1 MNYIR
6 IFSQM
11 NLISNSFII
20 FIMLNALGAFGQG
33 KLAVSISNPSKF
45 ELCIP
50 SDDVQ
55 IEVRNITTSSVTGI
69 ECELILPTGVTYIPN
84 SISSNQV
91 TEKTITNLSRPI
103 FSVNNLNITQAGVF
117 RIKLNIGCAI
127 AGFLNNGGLA
137 IIRSTTSYTGGSVD
151 KSSSPFNVQQASLQ
165 ITNVT
170 NQLKTANLQEIFVRT
185 VTLKNSGTGRL
196 ANATFYRIYQS
207 GLQLITAQGGTIKF
221 SGDTVFSYLD
231 SAAFMGIG
239 NNDQYFDL
247 NETITL
253 TDTIKV
259 ISCSNLITQYRAFW
273 GCNGSTCGST
283 SSSANVSISSR
294 SPDVVVT
301 TKASTSNCLNG
312 TLLDQQVTLYNK
324 GNDTARSVNFHAF
337 QSYSVGYYSYIL
349 TEMVVNSFTMS
360 TSMIGTDSSITP
372 YNTNNTY
379 NLGAYSCLSS
389 SPVGGAFFTLPNM
402 APGDS
407 LILRWKTKSCC
418 PQTCNATNFYF
429 QRWKCE
435 VDYIDQC
442 NKKIQSGEVWGSAGF
457 LQSNVINKFVPTDIS
472 DGETKRLEYTFS
484 NGNLLNPIN
493 SSQAKVELILSAGLT
508 HSKTAADFKFAHAN
522 GTSWTPS
529 YFTQNGDTIT
539 AYFKGVP
546 TVTLSRSE
554 LLIDITGTC
563 TGISTNKNATYKVNF
578 SYNPDT
584 LCSTNCY
591 MPIYCN
597 ADVIRIHCATSCN
610 SGMHFKG
617 FNAVRT
623 SFGQPDN
630 NNDGE
635 ADATGSLDFDKIKRN
650 RIMFG
655 DTVLATFSGVVY
667 FVGRINN
674 WYYAKATSTIA
685 FGSHLSVA
693 DVRVKVYRRR
703 NLLFTCN
710 NITHSSSISGNNKT
724 FTFDI
729 GYNNL
734 VNSGC
739 VISST
744 FAYTTY
750 DSVALEVTYVVDKNP
765 GNASHEL
772 KMTNNFFVSSVS
784 NPTNSSQFYQCD
796 TFSARLSLNGSFY
809 LNYARNN
816 LNNSNCNAFNA
827 SQNFYLSIGP
837 ASGNYAGGNLFP
849 NEYRKWARLQEIIVK
864 KDPGFDLT
872 NAAII
877 QYRTKGTGGTAWERY
892 LSINPYASTPTELKF
907 RIDSLYTDNGGNIK
921 ISDDG
926 FYGIFTTSWLANC
939 KANGDTTD
947 LEYDFVFENQGILGN
962 ALDTVNSGIH
972 TDKIIYS
979 KPAVQISLANDNV
992 YADQDTVEWDIRI
1005 KNSSNTDDLPYAW
1018 LGAYKTNN
1026 VRLVEVVD
1034 LITNKPLVKNNDI
1047 FIINSISK
1055 GGQQDYKIRAVFKDC
1070 NRDSLLLR
1078 FGSNCTSFPDSISA
1092 YPCNTTQTILYFE
1105 PINTRL
1111 EAILSDTASPVDLCE
1126 EKQYNVEI
1134 RNTGSPKVF
1143 NSYLDIL
1150 MRPGMVL
1157 SDTAWLKIEGRADS
1171 VAITNA
1177 LNVAPNTYRWQ
1188 LAEQDSILKNSGL
1201 NGVKSSNG
1209 YIMRLRFGLS
1219 TNCSFTSSTF
1229 FLLRPGGTIKCGQP
1243 VNAAFTVGEPIDIKN
1258 VVKPYYSA
1266 VSLEMPHLDACN
1278 FNGTSMI
1285 KFINLGP
1292 DTTGINDRILVSLPP
1307 GVEMDTTFIGTGHN
1321 RSLTSAKYNFV
1332 NGENTYSW
1340 FIPSGII
1347 PGDSS
1352 QFNIRPLLKNN
1363 DLSCGIKQIFTQAV
1377 ITQPVLCIADSS
1389 YCDINVA
1396 TSTALLTDSVEK
1408 SIFTFANVDAV
1419 AQPSGSDEKI
1429 TVSYNIANLGADK
1442 ANGNLLS
1449 VDLYYDDNKNGVIDS
1464 GDIFLNSDTILS
1476 EIKRGGSISITA
1488 DFTISS
1494 TYVCNLMLYINDR
1507 NCVCDALWA
1516 SIPPPRL
1523 LNAGNDTIACP
1534 GVPFTI
1540 GTKGNPSNSYTW
1552 DYSPFLS
1559 ELDSAQTIFKG
1570 NNIKTSNDTLKL
1582 VLTTQRSGCSSSDS
1596 VQVILYPGMSANFED
1611 TVNLCKGGSVIIG
1624 DAISGGVG
1632 RVKQYQWTPTDSLSR
1647 PQGQLTQAN
1656 PDVSTKYHFTTIDNA
1671 GCMYKD
1677 STYVMV
1683 NENPIAM
1690 MDFIDTCV
1698 GEFIQVSN
1706 ASDYRGTTTDSL
1718 QWKFGD
1724 LYESQLQSFQLR
1736 VDSAQQIKIDLYVE
1750 NNKGCWDTTSR
1761 FITIFPLPVA
1771 NAVTYED
1778 CQFDTTTLKAISTIE
1793 NGNLT
1798 HHWTINGNTY
1808 PSDTLQYILQ
1818 NETKIPFELKAISEK
1833 GCVNHFHDT
1842 LALRNKPEIGINVNA
1857 ICLVDTAQF
1866 SVSIGG
1872 STTESI
1878 TLYNW
1883 DLGDGSNQSSNSF
1896 AHKYADTGTYNLI
1909 LIASNAFGCSDT
1921 ANATITIHPMPISSF
1936 TKQNICLD
1944 QTAEFL
1950 DNSTISNGSIQ
1961 SIYWDFGSG
1970 FVIGDTNLNLFKNT
1984 PGTYTIRNKV
1994 VSNQGCAD
2002 SSSNTFDVYYI
2013 EYPKMNIVGNCE
2025 NELIQ
2030 IKALPQQVD
2039 SISFIQWNVLTDSFT
2054 TATINYQFPSSG
2066 IFTARQTITT
2076 KQGCTSDST
2085 FSIKIDPAP
2094 VSEII
2099 VDKICDDNVA
2109 QFSSNGLIN
2118 NWDLGDGTTS
2128 SDENFNHT
2136 YLTRGNYPIVLI
2148 VTNEFNCKDTAT
2160 TILDIENFILP
2171 DFEVKDICEL
2181 EGQWINNTSSGFGSP
2196 ISSAEFTMGDGNI
2209 RSSLDSFF
2217 YTYQKAGTYT
2227 IDLKV
2232 STLPGCQYTTS
2243 KTVVIHPLPLAD
2255 FRIFPET
2262 ADIFTSNIQFTD
2274 QSRGADSVLYYLSDG
2289 NTFSSFD
2296 FEHHF
2301 KDSGNYIITQWV
2313 ISNFGCSDSITKS
2326 LYILFAYKLF
2336 VPNAFTPNGD
2346 GLNDVFRPSGLGLN
2360 QYELEIYN
2368 RWGEI
2373 IFKSDEPNQPWT
2385 GGDHMEGYYLYRIK
2399 ARDFQNN
2406 IFNYK
2411 GGVYLLR

>member
-1 MNYIR
+1 
-6 IFSQM
+6 
-11 NLISNSFII
+11 
-20 FIMLNALGAFGQG
+20 MLTTLSVLGQG
-33 KLAVSISNPSKF
+33 RLAVSISNPSKF

-50 SDDVQ
+50 SDDVL

-84 SISSNQV
+84 SIASNQV

-127 AGFLNNGGLA
+127 TGFLNNGGLA

-151 KSSSPFNVQQASLQ
+151 QSSSPFNVQQASLQ

-185 VTLKNSGTGRL
+185 VTLRNSGTGRL
-196 ANATFYRIYQS
+196 ANATFYRRYQS
-207 GLQLITAQGGTIKF
+207 GLELISAQGGVISY
-221 SGDTVFSYLD
+221 SGDTVFSHLD
-231 SAAFMGIG
+231 SAAFIGIG

-259 ISCSNLITQYRAFW
+259 ISCTNLVTTFQAYW
-273 GCNGSTCGST
+273 GCNGSVCNST

-312 TLLDQQVTLYNK
+312 TLLDQQVVLYNK
-324 GNDTARSVNFHAF
+324 GNDTARSVDFHAF
-337 QSYSVGYYSYIL
+337 QSVSAGYYNYIL
-349 TEMVVNSFTMS
+349 TEMVINSFTMS
-360 TSMIGTDSSITP
+360 KSINGADSSITP

-389 SPVGGAFFTLPNM
+389 SPVGEVFFILPDM

-429 QRWKCE
+429 QRWKCK
-435 VDYIDQC
+435 VAYIDQC
-442 NKKIQSGEVWGSAGF
+442 NKKIQSGEVWGSTGF

-472 DGETKRLEYTFS
+472 DGETKRLEYTLS

-529 YFTQNGDTIT
+529 YFRQSGDTIT
-539 AYFKGVP
+539 AYFIGVP

-563 TGISTNKNATYKVNF
+563 TGVSTNKNVTYKVNF

-597 ADVIRIHCATSCN
+597 SDVIRIHCASSCN
-610 SGMHFKG
+610 SGMHFKA
-617 FNAVRT
+617 FTAERI

-635 ADATGSLDFDKIKRN
+635 PDATGSLDFDKIKRN

-655 DTVLATFSGVVY
+655 DTVLATFSGIVY
-667 FVGRINN
+667 NVGRINN

-685 FGSHLSVA
+685 FGAHLSVA

-703 NLLFTCN
+703 NLILNCN
-710 NITHSSSISGNNKT
+710 NITHSSIVNGNNKT

-739 VISST
+739 TISST
-744 FAYTTY
+744 FAYTIL

-765 GNASHEL
+765 GNASREL
-772 KMTNNFFVSSVS
+772 IMTNNFFVSSVA

-796 TFSARLSLNGSFY
+796 TFSARLNLNGSFY
-809 LNYARNN
+809 LNFARDN
-816 LNNSNCNAFNA
+816 LNNANCNAFNA
-827 SQNFYLSIGP
+827 NQNFYLSVGP

-849 NEYRKWARLQEIIVK
+849 YEYRKWARLQEIIVK

-877 QYRTKGTGGTAWERY
+877 QYRTKGTGGIAWERY
-892 LSINPYASTPTELKF
+892 LSIVPYASTPTELKF
-907 RIDSLYTDNGGNIK
+907 RIDSLYTDKGGNIK

-926 FYGIFTTSWLANC
+926 FHGTFTTSWLANC
-939 KANGDTTD
+939 KAKSETTD

-962 ALDTVNSGIH
+962 ALDTVNSGVH

-979 KPAVQISLANDNV
+979 KPDVQISLANSNV
-992 YADQDTVEWDIRI
+992 YADQDTVEWTIRI

-1034 LITNKPLVKNNDI
+1034 LKTNKSVVKNNDI
-1047 FIINSISK
+1047 FIINSVSK
-1055 GGQQDYKIRAVFKDC
+1055 GGQQDYTIRAVFKDC

-1078 FGSNCTSFPDSISA
+1078 FGSNCTSFPDSLSA
-1092 YPCNTTQTILYFE
+1092 YPCNTVQTALYFE

-1111 EAILSDTASPVDLCE
+1111 EAILLDTVTTVDLCE

-1150 MRPGMVL
+1150 LRPGMVL
-1157 SDTAWLKIEGRADS
+1157 SDTAWLKIEGRTDS

-1188 LAEQDSILKNSGL
+1188 LAAQDSVLKNSGL
-1201 NGVKSSNG
+1201 NGVKSSTG
-1209 YIMRLRFGLS
+1209 YIMRLRFGLN
-1219 TNCSFTSSTF
+1219 TDCNFTSSTF

-1243 VNAAFTVGEPIDIKN
+1243 VNATFTVGEPIDIKN
-1258 VVKPYYSA
+1258 VVKPYFSA

-1278 FNGTSMI
+1278 FNGISMI

-1321 RSLTSAKYNFV
+1321 PSPTTAKFNFL

-1352 QFNIRPLLKNN
+1352 QFLVRPILINN
-1363 DLSCGIKQIFTQAV
+1363 DLSCGLKQVFTQAV

-1396 TSTALLTDSVEK
+1396 TSAALLTDSVEK
-1408 SIFTFANVDAV
+1408 SIFTFANIDAV
-1419 AQPSGSDEKI
+1419 AQTSDSNEKI
-1429 TVSYNIANLGADK
+1429 TINYNISNSGADK
-1442 ANGNLLS
+1442 ASGNVLS
-1449 VDLYYDDNKNGVIDS
+1449 VHLYYDNNKNGVIDS
-1464 GDIFLNSDTILS
+1464 GDILLDSDTILS
-1476 EIKRGGSISITA
+1476 EIKRGGTLSHTA
-1488 DFTISS
+1488 DFIVS
-1494 TYVCNLMLYINDR
+1494 TSYVCNLLLHISDS

-1516 SIPPPRL
+1516 SVPPPRL

-1540 GTKGNPSNSYTW
+1540 GTKGNASNSYTW
-1552 DYSPFLS
+1552 SHSQFLS
-1559 ELDSAQTIFKG
+1559 EVDSAQTTFNG

-1582 VLTTQRSGCSSSDS
+1582 VLTTQRSGCSSSDT
-1596 VQVILYPGMSANFED
+1596 VQVILYPGMSANFAD
-1611 TVNLCKGGSVIIG
+1611 SVNLCKGDKVILG

-1647 PQGQLTQAN
+1647 PQGQLTQAY
-1656 PDVSTKYHFTTIDNA
+1656 PVVSTKYQFITIDNA
-1671 GCMYKD
+1671 GCVYTD

-1683 NENPIAM
+1683 IDNPIAM

-1698 GEFIQVSN
+1698 GEFIKVSN
-1706 ASDYRGTTTDSL
+1706 ASDYKGTTPDSL

-1724 LYESQLQSFQLR
+1724 LYESQLQNFQVK

-1761 FITIFPLPVA
+1761 LITIFPLPLA

-1778 CQFDTTTLKAISTIE
+1778 CQFDTTTLKAISTIG

-1798 HHWTINGNTY
+1798 HQWTIKGNTY
-1808 PSDTLQYILQ
+1808 SGDTLLYLLQ
-1818 NETKIPFELKAISEK
+1818 NETVIPFELKAISEK
-1833 GCVNHFHDT
+1833 GCINHFYDT
-1842 LALRNKPEIGINVNA
+1842 LVLRNKPKISINVNSV
-1857 ICLVDTAQF
+1857 CLVDSAQF
-1866 SVSIGG
+1866 SVFIDD
-1872 STTESI
+1872 STTENI
-1878 TLYNW
+1878 TSYNW
-1883 DLGDGSNQSSNSF
+1883 DLGDGSTQSFNSF
-1896 AHKYADTGTYNLI
+1896 AHKFDDTGTYNLI

-1921 ANATITIHPMPISSF
+1921 ANSIITIHPMPISSF
-1936 TKQNICLD
+1936 TTENICLD
-1944 QTAEFL
+1944 QTAEFF

-1970 FVIGDTNLNLFKNT
+1970 FIIGDTILGLSKNA

-2002 SSSNTFDVYYI
+2002 SSSNTFEVYYI
-2013 EYPKMNIVGNCE
+2013 EYPKMSIVGNCE
-2025 NELIQ
+2025 NQLIQ
-2030 IKALPQQVD
+2030 ISALPQKVD
-2039 SISFIQWNVLTDSFT
+2039 SISFIQWNVLTDSFAT
-2054 TATINYQFPSSG
+2054 TTFNYLFPNSG
-2066 IFTARQTITT
+2066 IFRATQTIIT

-2085 FSIKIDPAP
+2085 FTIKIDPAP
-2094 VSEII
+2094 IAMIEI
-2099 VDKICDDNVA
+2099 VKICDDNVT
-2109 QFSSNGLIN
+2109 QFSSNGLAN
-2118 NWDLGDGTTS
+2118 DWDLGDGTTS
-2128 SDENFNHT
+2128 SDDNFSHT
-2136 YLTRGNYPIVLI
+2136 YLARGSYPIELV
-2148 VTNEFNCKDTAT
+2148 VTNEFNCTDTAN
-2160 TILDIENFILP
+2160 TILDIENIVLP

-2181 EGQWINNTSSGFGSP
+2181 EGQWIYNTTSGFGTA
-2196 ISSAEFTMGDGNI
+2196 ISIAEFTMGDGNKQ
-2209 RSSLDSFF
+2209 SNLDSFF
-2217 YTYQKAGTYT
+2217 YAYQKAGTYT

-2232 STLPGCQYTTS
+2232 TTLPGCHYTTS

-2262 ADIFTSNIQFTD
+2262 ADIFTSNIQITD
-2274 QSRGADSVLYYLSDG
+2274 ESRGADSAIYYLSDG
-2289 NTFSSFD
+2289 NTYSTFD

-2301 KDSGNYIITQWV
+2301 KDSGIYNITQWV
-2313 ISNFGCSDSITKS
+2313 TSTFGCSDSITKS
-2326 LYILFAYKLF
+2326 IYILFAYKLF

-2346 GLNDVFRPSGLGLN
+2346 GLNDVFRPSGLGLE

-2368 RWGEI
+2368 RWGEM

-2385 GGDHMEGYYLYRIK
+2385 GENHMEGYYLYRIK